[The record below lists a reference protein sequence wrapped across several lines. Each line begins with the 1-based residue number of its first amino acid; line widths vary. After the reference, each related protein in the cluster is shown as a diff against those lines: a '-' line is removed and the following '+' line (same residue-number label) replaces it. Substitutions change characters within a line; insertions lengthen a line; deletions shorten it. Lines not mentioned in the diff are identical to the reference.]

1 MRFYGMAISIESYL
15 SENLAG
21 NITLSGRELL
31 VNIWMRGKG
40 GFAAGY
46 IEPLDRFSCMQ

>member
-1 MRFYGMAISIESYL
+1 MRFYGMAISIESYH

-31 VNIWMRGKG
+31 VNVWMRGKG
-40 GFAAGY
+40 VLQQG
-46 IEPLDRFSCMQ
+46 ISNP